1 CRDACCASSEPQ
13 GERCGAVGK
22 REQAEAFQ
30 GLRQFG
36 GLMRIV
42 FGEIRITLDENCH
55 RCEITGNHEVWRA
68 CGAVVFRY
76 RRTPIAVVFSQVAVC
91 MLGRI
96 HAYAFQLPFSQ
107 LERCIVPTMQKSA
120 VPASTML
127 GVVDKKI

>member
-1 CRDACCASSEPQ
+1 
-13 GERCGAVGK
+13 
-22 REQAEAFQ
+22 
-30 GLRQFG
+30 QFG

-55 RCEITGNHEVWRA
+55 GCEITGNHEVWRA

-91 MLGRI
+91 MLARI

-127 GVVDKKI
+127 GVVDKKIHMYAGLVNHLDDGQALVQIALIFFVAQYL